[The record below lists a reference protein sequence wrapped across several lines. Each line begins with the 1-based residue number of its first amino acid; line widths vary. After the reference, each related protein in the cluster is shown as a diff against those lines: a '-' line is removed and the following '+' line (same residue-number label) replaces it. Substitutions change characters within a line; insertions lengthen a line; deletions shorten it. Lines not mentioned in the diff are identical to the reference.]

1 MTRERAVAVA
11 QALDAIDS
19 FEVLADQI
27 MHVIQ
32 MNGDIPGIDA
42 FEYELGQFLEAELQ
56 RRREVLE
63 KL

>member
-1 MTRERAVAVA
+1 MTREKAVAVS

-32 MNGDIPGIDA
+32 MNGDIPDIDA
-42 FEYELGQFLEAELQ
+42 FECELGQFLEAELQ

>member
-11 QALDAIDS
+11 QALDAVDS
-19 FEVLADQI
+19 FEVLADQL

-56 RRREVLE
+56 RRREILE

>member
-1 MTRERAVAVA
+1 MTREKAVAVA
-11 QALDAIDS
+11 QALDAVDL

-32 MNGDIPGIDA
+32 MNGDVPGIDA